1 MSTFSII
8 CLSLFGL
15 FVLLGIITA
24 YQVTTSGE
32 DDMTSQI
39 YMCITAL
46 TFIACLGYLII
57 GSIIHEIVADKHAEN
72 EQLSS
77 QLEIV
82 NTSKDVMTYTIKV
95 DTLLKDCIKV
105 ITLKP
110 NQTEVFRCRGGGF
123 KVIDSCKSSEYKN
136 NNEYSIYVSEVN
148 N

>member
-32 DDMTSQI
+32 DNMTSQT
-39 YMCITAL
+39 YMCITVL

-57 GSIIHEIVADKHAEN
+57 GGIIHEIVVDKRAEN

-95 DTLLKDCIKV
+95 DTVLKDCIKV

-110 NQTEVFRCRGGGF
+110 NQTEVFRCHGGGF

-136 NNEYSIYVSEVN
+136 NNEYSIYISEVN

>member
-15 FVLLGIITA
+15 FVLFGIITA
-24 YQVTTSGE
+24 FRVTTSGE
-32 DDMTSQI
+32 DNMTSQI

-57 GSIIHEIVADKHAEN
+57 GGIIREIVADKHAEN

-95 DTLLKDCIKV
+95 DTVLKDCIKV

-110 NQTEVFRCRGGGF
+110 NQTKVFRCCGGGF

>member
-32 DDMTSQI
+32 DNMTSQI

-57 GSIIHEIVADKHAEN
+57 GGIIHEIVADKHAEN

-110 NQTEVFRCRGGGF
+110 NQTEVFCCRGGGF

>member
-15 FVLLGIITA
+15 FILLGIITGYKA
-24 YQVTTSGE
+24 TTLG
-32 DDMTSQI
+32 DNHMTTQFYI
-39 YMCITAL
+39 CITVL
-46 TFIACLGYLII
+46 TFIACLGYFII
-57 GSIIHEIVADKHAEN
+57 GGIIHEIVVDKRAEN

-77 QLEIV
+77 RLKIV
-82 NTSKDVMTYTIKV
+82 NNSKETMTYTIKV
-95 DTLLKDCIKV
+95 DTVLEDCIEV

-110 NQTEVFRCRGGGF
+110 NQVKVFRCHGGGF

-136 NNEYSIYVSEVN
+136 NNDYSVYVSEVN